1 MDELDVEAEAFGATL
16 LVHEAGHV
24 GGNEIF
30 GAGAV
35 MVLDLVV
42 AHFSRNRLLEHRK
55 RAAEAAAFIGSAR
68 GRELDASHL
77 TQESGLEKNGSSI
90 SEALAVRSVVQAL
103 CSPTLCGNS
112 AHGNSSTFHYIVQK
126 LDQLVGAAANLLD
139 RRCLRDCVE
148 MFAHVVGTAARWV
161 TMVSNS
167 RKFARPPT
175 WLVLEVEVAEGLSVI
190 VAGNEAGARCF
201 LRSTRAAGSGARRA
215 WATIAHSRSVLGQVG
230 GTWGV
235 VL

>member
-1 MDELDVEAEAFGATL
+1 
-16 LVHEAGHV
+16 
-24 GGNEIF
+24 
-30 GAGAV
+30 
-35 MVLDLVV
+35 
-42 AHFSRNRLLEHRK
+42 
-55 RAAEAAAFIGSAR
+55 
-68 GRELDASHL
+68 
-77 TQESGLEKNGSSI
+77 
-90 SEALAVRSVVQAL
+90 
-103 CSPTLCGNS
+103 
-112 AHGNSSTFHYIVQK
+112 VQK

-201 LRSTRAAGSGARRA
+201 LRSTSAEGMGDDSTQPLCVGAGRRHVGGGPLIKAARARR
-215 WATIAHSRSVLGQVG
+215 WNLYSLGHIMVLNNG
-230 GTWGV
+230 GV
-235 VL
+235 PICL